1 MKRFFRNIHGS
12 SFWRRVAAICL
23 MLVMVATLLPADI
36 KIARSED
43 SGKTTLFDGTTVTTV
58 GSELYANE
66 IDLRANPNAE
76 IPANALISMILN
88 YKISD
93 GNQIEAGKEYYYE
106 LPKEMKS
113 EFGLNETLELI
124 DSRNNESI
132 GTVKIDQ
139 ENNRLVYVFNDK
151 LKDQHDVF
159 FNVSFSGSLDSSY
172 QTGGKQVTIS
182 FPTES
187 EPITA
192 TITTT
197 DSTVK
202 PENPTAVQI
211 YKSGTVKNVDGK
223 NYVEW
228 VISMQ
233 TNGSTPVSGTLKDTL
248 PDG

>member
-58 GSELYANE
+58 DSELYANE

-93 GNQIEAGKEYYYE
+93 GNQIEIGKEYYYE

-113 EFGLNETLELI
+113 EFGLNETLDLI
-124 DSRNNESI
+124 DSSKGESI
-132 GTVKIDQ
+132 GTVKID
-139 ENNRLVYVFNDK
+139 
-151 LKDQHDVF
+151 
-159 FNVSFSGSLDSSY
+159 
-172 QTGGKQVTIS
+172 
-182 FPTES
+182 
-187 EPITA
+187 
-192 TITTT
+192 
-197 DSTVK
+197 
-202 PENPTAVQI
+202 
-211 YKSGTVKNVDGK
+211 
-223 NYVEW
+223 
-228 VISMQ
+228 
-233 TNGSTPVSGTLKDTL
+233 
-248 PDG
+248 